1 VPVSYQYPL
10 VELVTALL
18 WVAAALRYGLAWQ
31 ALSMALFLT
40 ILLGIALT
48 DARTYIIPD
57 EFSLGGLLLGLL
69 LALAPGTLSFWQALA
84 GAALGF
90 GILFLAG
97 ALGEWWMKKPAMGGG
112 DIKMMAMVGAFLG
125 PLGAV
130 LTIFLGALVGTLVFG
145 PYSLRTGKLVPFGI
159 FLAIG
164 AAVTQAWGGDILRWY
179 AAGRLRGCWDPVT
192 GRVRRS
198 PGPLIARSF
207 RASPLP
213 GSGSWQ
219 PHGRRNLFSRSAPR
233 FIAPVARGP
242 SDRAREAPLSP
253 LYGISLLVVQLCTT
267 DGRAAGR

>member
-1 VPVSYQYPL
+1 MADWSLLLLAGLFGAAIGSFLNVCIYRLPEGESVVAPRSRCSSCSTPIGWRDNVPIVSYLLLRGRCRACDVPVSFQYPL

-18 WVAAALRYGLAWQ
+18 WVAAALRFGLSWQ
-31 ALSMALFLT
+31 ALSMAVFLT

-69 LALAPGTLSFWQALA
+69 LALAPGTLSIWQALA

-97 ALGEWWMKKPAMGGG
+97 ALGEWWMEKPAMGGG

-164 AAVTQAWGGDILRWY
+164 AAVTQAWGGDIFRWY
-179 AAGRLRGCWDPVT
+179 QTAVLGG
-192 GRVRRS
+192 
-198 PGPLIARSF
+198 
-207 RASPLP
+207 
-213 GSGSWQ
+213 
-219 PHGRRNLFSRSAPR
+219 
-233 FIAPVARGP
+233 
-242 SDRAREAPLSP
+242 
-253 LYGISLLVVQLCTT
+253 
-267 DGRAAGR
+267 